1 MTDVQRTE
9 SQHDRMTDV
18 QRTESQHDRRPEDGA
33 DHVQRT
39 ELTVKYSDDMQT
51 YILAVDELRTS
62 YVIPFILEVHQT
74 TV

>member
-1 MTDVQRTE
+1 MTG
-9 SQHDRMTDV
+9 V